1 MLRFQLLRFD
11 AASDLDAAACVPKL
25 PGAARFAPRG
35 MVDCI
40 IAAVASRHGAS
51 LLVQDAD
58 LVPLCQIIAIQL
70 DQTSRTI

>member
-1 MLRFQLLRFD
+1 MRRRACTD
-11 AASDLDAAACVPKL
+11 AAGGRTIC
-25 PGAARFAPRG
+25 AARH
-35 MVDCI
+35 VDCI